1 MTVDD
6 HDIEMKAPETE
17 GAVGPRLEERFRTL
31 VEHIPGVATYLD
43 RVLDDPE
50 HSEPLYISPQI
61 EDMFGY
67 PVAEWLG
74 EGELWLQILHPDD
87 RDRMVAAD
95 AEARRTLSPMS
106 AEYRLITRGGRLAW
120 VSEKAAV
127 VRDVATGG
135 LYWQGVMVDITERK
149 RAEEALR
156 ASEMRFRTIFDAAA
170 FGVVTVDIRARIIEA
185 NPTLE
190 LMAGYEP
197 GELAGVPLAALVD
210 RGEHDELFKLG
221 EVIEGAVDRC
231 AVEHQLRRK
240 DDSLLWCRTVM
251 ALVRDGEGDP
261 NYGIGMLEDITN
273 RKYVE
278 EELMQRAV
286 HDPLTGLPN
295 RRLLEDRLAN
305 ALARLARRRN
315 SGVAV
320 IFLDLDGF
328 KEVNDTLGH
337 QGGDELLEAV
347 GQRLLGALRPSDT
360 LARIGGDEF
369 VAMLEDVAA
378 EDDARR
384 IAERLMGA
392 LFPPF
397 PLGAREVWVTASAGI
412 SVATDHRIRPELL
425 IRHADAAMYTAK
437 RNGRNRIEIAASD
450 PA

>member
-1 MTVDD
+1 
-6 HDIEMKAPETE
+6 
-17 GAVGPRLEERFRTL
+17 
-31 VEHIPGVATYLD
+31 
-43 RVLDDPE
+43 
-50 HSEPLYISPQI
+50 
-61 EDMFGY
+61 
-67 PVAEWLG
+67 
-74 EGELWLQILHPDD
+74 
-87 RDRMVAAD
+87 
-95 AEARRTLSPMS
+95 
-106 AEYRLITRGGRLAW
+106 
-120 VSEKAAV
+120 
-127 VRDVATGG
+127 
-135 LYWQGVMVDITERK
+135 
-149 RAEEALR
+149 
-156 ASEMRFRTIFDAAA
+156 
-170 FGVVTVDIRARIIEA
+170 
-185 NPTLE
+185 
-190 LMAGYEP
+190 
-197 GELAGVPLAALVD
+197 
-210 RGEHDELFKLG
+210 
-221 EVIEGAVDRC
+221 
-231 AVEHQLRRK
+231 
-240 DDSLLWCRTVM
+240 M

-347 GQRLLGALRPSDT
+347 GQRLLRALRPSDT

-369 VAMLEDVAA
+369 VAMLEDVTTQ
-378 EDDARR
+378 DDAHR

-392 LFPPF
+392 LSPPIV
-397 PLGAREVWVTASAGI
+397 LGAREVWVTASAGI
-412 SVATDHRIRPELL
+412 SLATDHRIRPELL

-437 RNGRNRIEIAASD
+437 RNGRNRIEMANSG